1 MSSNSKAKSIL
12 AKAVITVT
20 AKKMGQPT
28 PITLTIEAIELNYGP
43 VIDLTIRVSDPLIDK
58 MDWDDH
64 PFMFITK
71 FESED
76 ESTVG
81 DIIDDTPATR
91 ALIDEL
97 VSTETK
103 SLYTTTE
110 CSHKGRLIR
119 ALSLFWS

>member
-1 MSSNSKAKSIL
+1 MSSNNKVKSVL
-12 AKAVITVT
+12 AKAVLTVT
-20 AKKMGQPT
+20 AKKMGIPT
-28 PITLTIEAIELNYGP
+28 PITLTITAIELTYGP
-43 VIDLTIRVSDPLIDK
+43 VIDLTIHVSEPIFER
-58 MDWDDH
+58 MDWEDH

-76 ESTVG
+76 ESTAG

-97 VSTETK
+97 VCTENK
-103 SLYTTTE
+103 PLYTTTD